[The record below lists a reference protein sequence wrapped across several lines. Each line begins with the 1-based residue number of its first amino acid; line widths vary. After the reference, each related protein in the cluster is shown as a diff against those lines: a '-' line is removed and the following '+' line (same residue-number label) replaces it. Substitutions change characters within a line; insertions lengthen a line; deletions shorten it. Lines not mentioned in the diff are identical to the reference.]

1 MARTQQ
7 APDATTKDPS
17 NTRGSNTD
25 EFRTRVSQLLG
36 ELRTEAEALGREQS
50 EIDMLLRQTNGEV
63 EKLAQRELGMTNRVR
78 DMELN
83 LDNYSRTDMKTIY
96 NSAHEIQMRLF
107 MMRAQVEQLEAKR
120 NSMKNLQQHIGRSN
134 SVLQSVPDE
143 VGASP
148 VGQKNIMSGP
158 LTSRANTGGLGDT
171 QTTADGRQVLSQ
183 VIQAQEDERL
193 YVSRQMHDGPAQT
206 MTNLVLR
213 AEICE
218 RLMDVD
224 PVRAKN
230 ELVGLKNV
238 VNTTLQDTRR
248 FIFDL
253 RPMILDDLGLEPT
266 LRRYV
271 QQFTDKFKIEVGV
284 TINGLNGRLPGPIE
298 VAIFRIVQE
307 ALTNVSKHAHS
318 THAQVSIDVNSM
330 NGDVVSISIEDDGS
344 GFTADEAKMNNP
356 KFRGLATMRQR
367 VEMYGGQ
374 LNINTAPGKGTHI
387 SANLPAQLAV

>member
-1 MARTQQ
+1 
-7 APDATTKDPS
+7 
-17 NTRGSNTD
+17 
-25 EFRTRVSQLLG
+25 
-36 ELRTEAEALGREQS
+36 
-50 EIDMLLRQTNGEV
+50 
-63 EKLAQRELGMTNRVR
+63 VR

-120 NSMKNLQQHIGRSN
+120 NSMKTLQQRIQRFT
-134 SVLQSVPDE
+134 SVVLSVPD
-143 VGASP
+143 GYSAGGSAHRSM
-148 VGQKNIMSGP
+148 NSAP
-158 LTSRANTGGLGDT
+158 LVHPDSQGD
-171 QTTADGRQVLSQ
+171 AFSSSSVESKQVISQ

-193 YVSRQMHDGPAQT
+193 WVSRQIHDGPAQT

-218 RLMDVD
+218 RLLDMDLS
-224 PVRAKN
+224 RARS
-230 ELVGLKNV
+230 ELSGLKSI

-271 QQFTDKFKIEVGV
+271 QQFTDKFKVEVGV
-284 TINGLNGRLPGPIE
+284 TINGLSGRLHSQLE

-307 ALTNVSKHAHS
+307 ALMNVDKHAHAN
-318 THAQVSIDVNSM
+318 HAQVSIEVT
-330 NGDVVSISIEDDGS
+330 GDDNVTVTVEDDGT
-344 GFTADEAKMNNP
+344 GFNVDSSMLSDP
-356 KFRGLATMRQR
+356 KFRGLTSMSQR
-367 VEMYGGQ
+367 VEMFNGNMDVDTG
-374 LNINTAPGKGTHI
+374 PGRGTRVI
-387 SANLPAQLAV
+387 ANLPVEMSE